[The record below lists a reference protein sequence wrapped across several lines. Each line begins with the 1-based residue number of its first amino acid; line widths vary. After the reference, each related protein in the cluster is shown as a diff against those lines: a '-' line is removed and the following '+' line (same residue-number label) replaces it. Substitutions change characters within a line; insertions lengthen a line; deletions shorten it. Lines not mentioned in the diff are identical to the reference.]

1 MAGHIEQGHQK
12 EKEMQALRSEILETK
27 AAQQKRD
34 SEMQVLKEQIEEI
47 RYLYQYLIQRNTFA
61 YNLTKDGR
69 WEISLNKAYRD

>member
-1 MAGHIEQGHQK
+1 VAGHIEQGHEK

-47 RYLYQYLIQRNTFA
+47 RYLYQYLIQRNTF
-61 YNLTKDGR
+61 NLTKDGR

>member
-1 MAGHIEQGHQK
+1 VAGHIEQGHQK

-47 RYLYQYLIQRNTFA
+47 RYLYQYLIQRNTF
-61 YNLTKDGR
+61 NLTKDGR